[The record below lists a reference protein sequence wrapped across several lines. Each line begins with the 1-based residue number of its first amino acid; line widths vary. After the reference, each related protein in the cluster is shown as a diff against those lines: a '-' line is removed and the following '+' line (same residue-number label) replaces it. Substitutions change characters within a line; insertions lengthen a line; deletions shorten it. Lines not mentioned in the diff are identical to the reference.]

1 MNPCCQS
8 ALHHINVAIRSI
20 LEIMD
25 GLDECD
31 LPKRPTPGKFSVG
44 ELLEHLAMLP
54 LADSIISDGA
64 SQEEMTAFYSR
75 TSYSTSARIRQ
86 AFQDNYESLVQKYG
100 SLTEA
105 QLQEEVS
112 SYWGASYTRFGWLLE
127 ILAHLYHHRG
137 QLHSMLVHDLGHD
150 PRVSLFE

>member
-8 ALHHINVAIRSI
+8 ALHHIDVAIRSI

-64 SQEEMTAFYSR
+64 SQEEMAAFYSR

-112 SYWGASYTRFGWLLE
+112 SYWGGIIYSVRLAAGNFGAFIPSPGSASFHAR
-127 ILAHLYHHRG
+127 A
-137 QLHSMLVHDLGHD
+137 
-150 PRVSLFE
+150 